1 MTLFTL
7 LIRLLNEI
15 CLKEVISFFLF
26 ILFFNQLFKI
36 KDLFPNLIY
45 VILKFVVFSF
55 YFYFVSL
62 FNDLPLLKFMILSL
76 IHYLHF
82 LLEIYSTIFNPVLFY
97 LIGSILCFL
106 FLLEYF
112 IIEDFQICLV
122 REIVVQLFLLF
133 TLLTDSS
140 LFQLQNVS

>member
-82 LLEIYSTIFNPVLFY
+82 LLEIYSTIFYPVLFY

>member
-15 CLKEVISFFLF
+15 SLKEVISFFLF

-82 LLEIYSTIFNPVLFY
+82 LLEIYSTIFYPVLFY

-133 TLLTDSS
+133 TLLIDSS